1 MQPPPVLRVFLRGPM
16 RAEDAFGRSV
26 LPKGRKA
33 RALLALLALA
43 APRPILRSQLIS
55 LLWSTREQTHAR
67 GSLRQS
73 LHELQIALGPLAARQ
88 IDNDRSRVALRDD
101 GLEVVL
107 APADAFDRSMLL
119 EDLGGIDSALDAYL
133 RTERNRLNHRSV
145 SEAQEALSAAVDPP
159 AILSAARTV
168 IALDRANEKAWQ
180 AMIRA
185 RLEQG
190 DRDSAIEALEEC
202 QTALAETAGTGPS
215 PATLALLDPP
225 RPAASGLISSPRL
238 RLGICAFRA
247 PDGPVAPGLA
257 VGLTEELVLALASFR
272 WMSCVPLFSVSD
284 AAGPRLLQNPE
295 LDCVVEG
302 SVQEVQSRLRIS
314 MRLLDLRNGGEV
326 IWAARFDPAEANP
339 LRAQEEVA
347 AEAVSRIEA
356 RLQRWEAR
364 HAFSH
369 AGAPSTVRALLSAA
383 LVRLFRLDR
392 AEFVNAGEHLEQVL
406 KLDPGNPAANAW
418 LGQWHLF
425 ALGQGWAENAETA
438 TARARDLSRI
448 ALTLAP
454 DDGNALALAGHV
466 CAFIEKEPAEA
477 MRLLDLAIEANPHA
491 PIAWAR
497 SAVASSY
504 AGQHDVALK
513 RAERARSMALEHPL
527 GFLFESALAVPLL
540 LRGEYERAV
549 TAGERSIALNPEFSS
564 SLKTQLAA
572 LGHLGRI
579 AEAERIRGRLLRLEP
594 SFSVA
599 QAMDRSPLRMSE
611 DRERYAEG
619 LRLGGL
625 R

>member
-1 MQPPPVLRVFLRGPM
+1 M
-16 RAEDAFGRSV
+16 RAEDGFGRSV
-26 LPKGRKA
+26 LPKGRKS

-43 APRPILRSQLIS
+43 APRSILRSQLIS
-55 LLWSTREQTHAR
+55 LLWSTREPLHAR

-73 LHELQIALGPLAARQ
+73 LHELQVALGPLAARQ
-88 IDNDRSRVALRDD
+88 FDNDRSRVGLRDD

-107 APADAFDRSMLL
+107 TPADAFDRSLLL
-119 EDLGGIDSALDAYL
+119 EDLGGIDPALDAYL
-133 RTERNRLNHRSV
+133 RTERTRLNQRSV
-145 SEAQEALSAAVDPP
+145 SEAQEVLSAAADPP
-159 AILSAARTV
+159 AVLTAARMV
-168 IALDRANEKAWQ
+168 IALDRSNERAWQ

-185 RLEQG
+185 RLAQG
-190 DRDSAIEALEEC
+190 DRKTAISALEEC

-215 PATLALLDPP
+215 PATLALLDQPWPDEPP
-225 RPAASGLISSPRL
+225 GLTRSRPATPGLISSPRL

-247 PDGPVAPGLA
+247 PDGPVAPGIA

-272 WMSCVPLFSVSD
+272 WMSCVPLFSISD
-284 AAGPRLLQNPE
+284 ATGHRLLRNPE

-302 SVQEVQSRLRIS
+302 SVQEVQSSLRIS

-326 IWAARFDPAEANP
+326 IWAARFDPAETNP

-356 RLQRWEAR
+356 RLQRWETR

-369 AGAPSTVRALLSAA
+369 ASAPSTVRALLSAA

-392 AEFVNAGEHLEQVL
+392 AEFVKAGEYLEQAL
-406 KLDPGNPAANAW
+406 KLDLGNPAANAW

-425 ALGQGWAENAETA
+425 ALGQGWAESPAIS

-466 CAFIEKEPAEA
+466 SAFIEKEPGEA

-504 AGQHDVALK
+504 AGRHAVALQ
-513 RAERARSMALEHPL
+513 RAEKARSMAVEHPL

-540 LRGEYERAV
+540 LTGEYERAI
-549 TAGERSIALNPEFSS
+549 TAGERAIALNSDFSS

-572 LGHLGRI
+572 LGHLGRN
-579 AEAERIRGRLLRLEP
+579 AEAERVRGRLLRLEP
-594 SFSVA
+594 NFSIV
-599 QAMDRSPLRMSE
+599 QAMERSPLRVPE
-611 DRERYAEG
+611 DRQRYADG

>member
-1 MQPPPVLRVFLRGPM
+1 M

-119 EDLGGIDSALDAYL
+119 EDLGGINSALDAYL

-513 RAERARSMALEHPL
+513 RAERARWMAV
-527 GFLFESALAVPLL
+527 GTSARLS
-540 LRGEYERAV
+540 LRKC
-549 TAGERSIALNPEFSS
+549 AGCP
-564 SLKTQLAA
+564 AA
-572 LGHLGRI
+572 
-579 AEAERIRGRLLRLEP
+579 
-594 SFSVA
+594 
-599 QAMDRSPLRMSE
+599 
-611 DRERYAEG
+611 AEG
-619 LRLGGL
+619 RVRACCDGRGTVDRAQSGVLILAQDSAGGA
-625 R
+625 RPPRANR